1 MSVIGFRLGVGTPRG
16 YVVRMAPVKNPAAR
30 VVLLSLGWVFVAIA
44 FIGIIMPVV
53 PTTGPVLLAGFL
65 FSKSSERFDRWLL
78 GHRLFGPI
86 VRDWRAGLGFSKKLK
101 TIAIIGIVATFT
113 LTLTVAITEPLG
125 RGLMI
130 ALALGLIVYILR
142 LPTKP
147 AEVAERV

>member
-1 MSVIGFRLGVGTPRG
+1 
-16 YVVRMAPVKNPAAR
+16 MAPVKNPAAR